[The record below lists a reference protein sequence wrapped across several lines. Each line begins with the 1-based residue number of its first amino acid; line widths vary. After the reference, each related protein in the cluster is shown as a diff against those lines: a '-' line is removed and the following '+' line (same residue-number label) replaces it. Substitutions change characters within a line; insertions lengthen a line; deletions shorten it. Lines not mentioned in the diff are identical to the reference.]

1 MNKLSSIQEI
11 ISISGTYF
19 KIIDQKSGRAVDV
32 TWSRDIVLWSEHKGT
47 NQKWSWGNKDKT
59 ILKNLRYRTKTLVL
73 KPLGM

>member
-1 MNKLSSIQEI
+1 M
-11 ISISGTYF
+11 
-19 KIIDQKSGRAVDV
+19 AVDV
-32 TWSRDIVLWSEHKGT
+32 TRSRDIDFWREHKGN